1 MVEQTFIIKS
11 LAIQNT
17 IMLFSLGIVLFLL
30 IRSIAKKKAK
40 HTIAFSIWVL
50 IVFWFFN
57 GPFFGFSEVSITPG
71 GIHLK
76 YGILSFTKN
85 TVLPLDSPWK
95 IETSFS
101 GIRKMK
107 KLYYIRIAERK
118 SMKVSGEGDYHL
130 LQTIAGAL
138 DSLKRK

>member
-1 MVEQTFIIKS
+1 
-11 LAIQNT
+11 
-17 IMLFSLGIVLFLL
+17 MLFSLGIVLFLL
-30 IRSIAKKKAK
+30 IRAIAKKKAK

-57 GPFFGFSEVSITPG
+57 SAFFGFSQVSITPG

-76 YGILSFTKN
+76 YGILSFKKN
-85 TVLPLDSPWK
+85 TQLPIDSPWK

-107 KLYYIRIAERK
+107 KLYYMKIAERK
-118 SMKVSGEGDYHL
+118 SMKVSGAGGYHL
-130 LQTIAGAL
+130 LQTIAGTL
-138 DSLKRK
+138 DNLNRK